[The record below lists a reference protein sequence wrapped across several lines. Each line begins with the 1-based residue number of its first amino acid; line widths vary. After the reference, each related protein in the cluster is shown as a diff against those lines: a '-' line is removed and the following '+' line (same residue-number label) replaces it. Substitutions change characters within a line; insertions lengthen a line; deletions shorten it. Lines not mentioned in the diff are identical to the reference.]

1 MKICL
6 TTTLGCSVS
15 EAWNALND
23 PEVFQQVSR
32 PFLSFRPVRP
42 GVFPA
47 AWVSGESYLV
57 EALALGFL
65 PMGTQEINPRTSE
78 EAMAKT
84 FRDEGRGIQRRGH
97 VTPMVGA
104 PLHPGVARA
113 SPRAGAR

>member
-1 MKICL
+1 MKIFL

-15 EAWNALND
+15 EAWNALNN

-57 EALALGFL
+57 KALALGFL

-78 EAMAKT
+78 EAMTKT
-84 FRDEGRGIQRRGH
+84 FRDEGRGISGALGAVNSFQHTMTVSPTG
-97 VTPMVGA
+97 VG
-104 PLHPGVARA
+104 PTQLTD
-113 SPRAGAR
+113 